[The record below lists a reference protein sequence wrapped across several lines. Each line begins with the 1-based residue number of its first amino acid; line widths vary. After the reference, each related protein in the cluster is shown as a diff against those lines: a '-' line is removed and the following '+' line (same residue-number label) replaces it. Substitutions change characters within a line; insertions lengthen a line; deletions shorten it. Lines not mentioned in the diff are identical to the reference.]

1 MNTSHRL
8 HMFAGLGLALFLTA
22 CGGGYGGSSYM
33 PPAAPPPVVTS
44 SYTVTSLVS
53 DAVIAAAHTDVNLV
67 NGWGVAFNPKG
78 YVWVA
83 DNGTNKSTLYDG
95 NGVPQSLV
103 VSTPDAPTGIVYN
116 GTTDFKLT
124 QGGGVG
130 ASPFLFATESGMIA
144 AWAPSV
150 NATTAVT
157 TFDGSTAGAV
167 YKGLAIGS
175 FSGVNY
181 LYAADFH
188 NMRVDVF
195 DTTFTRVSLPG
206 GFTDPGLPAGY
217 APFGIQVIGDRVYVA
232 YAKRAAT
239 GDDEQAGAGFGVL
252 DVYTTGGA
260 LIRQLVN
267 GGALNAPWGIAMA
280 PADFGSNS
288 NMLLVGNF
296 GDGKINVYDP
306 ADGSAKGTLNGA
318 DGMPLV
324 VDGLWGIAFG
334 NGLNSQPTNT
344 LFFAAGPK
352 DEAHGQYGRIDLK

>member
-1 MNTSHRL
+1 MSTSHSMHKL
-8 HMFAGLGLALFLTA
+8 AGAWLAAGLAVVLAG
-22 CGGGYGGSSYM
+22 CGGGYGGGGGSYM
-33 PPAAPPPVVTS
+33 PPSAPPPTVTS
-44 SYTVTSLVS
+44 SYAVTSLVS
-53 DAVIAAAHTDVNLV
+53 DAVIPAAHTDANLV

-78 YVWVA
+78 FVWVA
-83 DNGTNKSTLYDG
+83 DNGTSKSTLYDG

-116 GTTDFKLT
+116 GSTDFKLT
-124 QGGGVG
+124 SGGVTG
-130 ASPFLFATESGMIA
+130 SSPFLFATESGMIA
-144 AWAPSV
+144 AWSPSV
-150 NATTAVT
+150 NATTAMTV
-157 TFDGSTAGAV
+157 FDGSSAGAV

-175 FSGVNY
+175 YAGTNY

-195 DTTFTRVSLPG
+195 DTSFARVSLPG
-206 GFTDPGLPAGY
+206 NFTDPGLPAGY
-217 APFGIQVIGDRVYVA
+217 APFGIQAIGDRIYVA
-232 YAKRAAT
+232 YAKRAAS
-239 GDDEQAGAGFGVL
+239 GDDEQAGPGAGVL
-252 DVYTTGGA
+252 DVYTTGGV
-260 LIRQLVN
+260 LVRQLVS

-306 ADGSAKGTLNGA
+306 ANGAAKGVLSGA

-344 LFFAAGPK
+344 LFFAA
-352 DEAHGQYGRIDLK
+352 

>member
-1 MNTSHRL
+1 MITSHCLRN
-8 HMFAGLGLALFLTA
+8 FAGAGLAVILTA
-22 CGGGYGGSSYM
+22 CGGGYGGGSYM
-33 PPAAPPPVVTS
+33 PPVAPPPAVAS
-44 SYTVTSLVS
+44 SYAVTSLVS
-53 DAVIAAAHTDVNLV
+53 DAVIAAAHTDANLV

-78 YVWVA
+78 FVWVA

-124 QGGGVG
+124 QGGVTG
-130 ASPFLFATESGMIA
+130 ASPFLFATESGKIA
-144 AWAPSV
+144 AWSPSV
-150 NATTAVT
+150 SATTAVT
-157 TFDGSTAGAV
+157 TFDGSGAGAV
-167 YKGLAIGS
+167 SQGLAIGS
-175 FSGVNY
+175 FGGVNY

-188 NMRVDVF
+188 NLRVDVF
-195 DTTFTRVSLPG
+195 DTNFARVSLPG
-206 GFTDPGLPAGY
+206 GFVDPGLPAGY

-232 YAKRAAT
+232 YAKRAAS
-239 GDDEQAGAGFGVL
+239 GDDEQAGAGLGVL

-260 LIRQLVN
+260 LVRQLVN
-267 GGALNAPWGIAMA
+267 GGALNAPWGVAMA
-280 PADFGSNS
+280 PADFGSNA

-306 ADGSAKGTLNGA
+306 ASGAARGTLNGA